1 MQIKERIQTA
11 ERRDELVALCKK
23 IYGCLPDKPTHLS
36 LDVISEDRTFAAG
49 KGTLS
54 EMNVYFDFEGRTEI
68 LPIKS
73 VAPSTDGKY
82 PAIVFLGS
90 DLSIPN
96 KFLPAEE
103 IVDRGYGLFVLSAE
117 NIKDSEIKRS
127 SVLPTEPLGT
137 NKRPIPPTPLMLT
150 AWVAMRVVDFLMKQD
165 CINKEKIVVMGH
177 GMLGEAALLTAALDQ
192 RIEYVI
198 ANDSLSLGLMND
210 SGDVIRTLPELFTDE
225 YIKSDVDTDPHE
237 ILLSLCSDR
246 HILIGCCEDDV
257 RSNPEKELKY
267 LASLIKSGMPK
278 ENISYHSRS
287 GSHYLSRDDWKVYL
301 DYVDSI

>member
-36 LDVISEDRTFAAG
+36 LDVTSEDRTFAAG

-165 CINKEKIVVMGH
+165 CIPKP
-177 GMLGEAALLTAALDQ
+177 
-192 RIEYVI
+192 
-198 ANDSLSLGLMND
+198 S
-210 SGDVIRTLPELFTDE
+210 SGDSCP
-225 YIKSDVDTDPHE
+225 
-237 ILLSLCSDR
+237 
-246 HILIGCCEDDV
+246 
-257 RSNPEKELKY
+257 
-267 LASLIKSGMPK
+267 
-278 ENISYHSRS
+278 
-287 GSHYLSRDDWKVYL
+287 
-301 DYVDSI
+301 